1 MLGIS
6 LVYWRIVA
14 GRGLRGML
22 PETDK
27 GPAPEVEEPAG
38 AGLAGAVG

>member
-6 LVYWRIVA
+6 LVYWRMVA
-14 GRGLRGML
+14 GRGRRGML

-27 GPAPEVEEPAG
+27 GPAPGAEKPAG